1 MGHVGS
7 YLWRLRELVGPR
19 LLLMPGA
26 QVIALDDAGRA
37 LFQRRAD
44 TGDWEFPGG
53 GAEPGQDFRAAAVAE
68 LEEETG
74 LRADPQALVPFASLS
89 DPGYHELEYPNG
101 DRVHAFA
108 LCFVWPGAHGA
119 LHAEESEVAE
129 LGFHRLDD
137 PPQPMGRAA
146 LRVLELYLDYLRTGS
161 FQAS

>member
-19 LLLMPGA
+19 LLLLPGA
-26 QVIALDDAGRA
+26 QVIALDGNGRA

-53 GAEPGQDFRAAAVAE
+53 GAEPGQDFRAVAVAE
-68 LEEETG
+68 LAEETG
-74 LRADPQALVPFASLS
+74 LHAEPAALVPFATLS

-108 LCFVWPGAHGA
+108 LCFVWP
-119 LHAEESEVAE
+119 HAAGSLRAEASEVSE

-146 LRVLELYLDYLRTGS
+146 ARVLELYREYVRTGT